1 LTRAI
6 ATSSA
11 ALAALAIAGCG
22 SSGPPPLQVGQQWY
36 RATARL
42 DGKKLCELSTAE
54 RRRRFL
60 ELGRRFGGAGAA
72 SSCATAVEAT
82 LEHFGGSARLAKIAN
97 VHVRLVSQSGDTAE
111 VQAANAVPLK
121 LVRSGGR
128 WLIAESGSGSR

>member
-1 LTRAI
+1 L
-6 ATSSA
+6 SA
-11 ALAALAIAGCG
+11 ALAALLIAACG
-22 SSGPPPLQVGQQWY
+22 SSGPSPLQVGQQWY

-60 ELGRRFGGAGAA
+60 ELGRRLGGAGAA
-72 SSCATAVEAT
+72 SSCARAVEAT
-82 LEHFGGSARLAKIAN
+82 LEHFGGSARLAKFAN

-111 VQAANAVPLK
+111 VQAENAVPLK

-128 WLIAESGSGSR
+128 WLIAESGSVSR